1 MVEFEQ
7 IWASCRSRPEP
18 GKPIDVD
25 GSLNN
30 SSNEK
35 RLVESS
41 KFLQPNH
48 TTPPYLHC
56 TCMETGTV
64 LERGGTPES
73 IALKSIGNDIKK
85 KSPQNSNPKNSNLRE
100 ELDDDAL
107 AFLQSHYH
115 HQNHYHQ

>member
-35 RLVESS
+35 RTN
-41 KFLQPNH
+41 Q
-48 TTPPYLHC
+48 TTPSFLHC

-73 IALKSIGNDIKK
+73 TALKSIGNDIKK
-85 KSPQNSNPKNSNLRE
+85 KSPQNSNPKNCNLRE